1 MALPRETQAI
11 LFGLGAVG
19 LWSTVATAFKLGLAF
34 LTPIQMLWL
43 GCLFSLGFF
52 VLARFFVS
60 PTSLTKYT
68 YLRAGLLGLINPLAY
83 YLILFEAYN
92 RLPAQIAQPLN
103 YTWAI
108 TLALL
113 AVPLLKQRL
122 SRKALVGIGVS
133 YVGVVVLVTRGATTG
148 FETFDATGITLALL
162 STLLWS
168 VYWLATV
175 RMNCHPVVLMLTGF
189 AIATPIVGLL
199 CWSTDGLPPLSLQ
212 ALSVG
217 AWVGL
222 FEMGIT
228 FLLWQHALSQTRQ
241 VAKVGQLIFLSPFI
255 SLLLIDQI
263 LRESVHPSAIISLGL
278 IVLGVLLVNKPT
290 VTH

>member
-11 LFGLGAVG
+11 LFGLCAVA

-52 VLARFFVS
+52 ILARFFVS
-60 PTSLTKYT
+60 PTSLTKSAC
-68 YLRAGLLGLINPLAY
+68 LRAGLLGLLNPLAY

-108 TLALL
+108 TLAIL

-122 SRKALVGIGVS
+122 SLKALVGIGVS

-148 FETFDATGITLALL
+148 LDTFDVAGITLALL

-168 VYWLATV
+168 LYWLATI
-175 RMNCHPVVLMLTGF
+175 RMNCHPIILMLIGF
-189 AIATPIVGLL
+189 AVATPIIGVL
-199 CWSTDGLPPLSLQ
+199 CWSTDGFPPLTLR

-222 FEMGIT
+222 FEMGVT
-228 FLLWQHALSQTRQ
+228 FLLWQRALSQTQQ
-241 VAKVGQLIFLSPFI
+241 VAKIGQLIFLSPFI

-263 LRESVHPSAIISLGL
+263 LGESVHPSAIISLGL
-278 IVLGVLLVNKPT
+278 IVVGVLLVNKPT
-290 VTH
+290 VTN

>member
-1 MALPRETQAI
+1 VALPRETQAI
-11 LFGLGAVG
+11 LFGLGAVA
-19 LWSTVATAFKLGLAF
+19 LWSTVATAFKLGLTF

-52 VLARFFVS
+52 ILARFFVS
-60 PTSLTKYT
+60 PTSLTKSAC
-68 YLRAGLLGLINPLAY
+68 LRAGLLGLLNPLAY

-108 TLALL
+108 TLAIL

-122 SRKALVGIGVS
+122 SLKALVGIGVS

-148 FETFDATGITLALL
+148 LDTFDVAGITLALL

-168 VYWLATV
+168 LYWLATI
-175 RMNCHPVVLMLTGF
+175 RMNCHPVILMLIGF
-189 AIATPIVGLL
+189 AVATPIIGVL
-199 CWSTDGLPPLSLQ
+199 CWSTDGFPPLTLR

-222 FEMGIT
+222 FEMGVT
-228 FLLWQHALSQTRQ
+228 FLLWQKALSQTQQ
-241 VAKVGQLIFLSPFI
+241 VAKIGQLIFLSPFI

-263 LRESVHPSAIISLGL
+263 LGESVHPSAIISLGL
-278 IVLGVLLVNKPT
+278 IVVGVLLVNKPT
-290 VTH
+290 VTN

>member
-11 LFGLGAVG
+11 LFGLGAVA
-19 LWSTVATAFKLGLAF
+19 LWSTVATAFKLGLTF

-52 VLARFFVS
+52 ILARFFVS
-60 PTSLTKYT
+60 PTSLTKSAC
-68 YLRAGLLGLINPLAY
+68 LRAGLLGLLNPLAY

-108 TLALL
+108 TLAIL

-122 SRKALVGIGVS
+122 SLKALVGIGVS

-148 FETFDATGITLALL
+148 LDTFDAAGITLALL

-168 VYWLATV
+168 LYWLATI
-175 RMNCHPVVLMLTGF
+175 RMNCHPVILMLIGF
-189 AIATPIVGLL
+189 AVATPIIGVL
-199 CWSTDGLPPLSLQ
+199 CWSTDGFPPLTLR

-222 FEMGIT
+222 FEMGVT
-228 FLLWQHALSQTRQ
+228 FLLWQKALSETRQ

-263 LRESVHPSAIISLGL
+263 LGESVHPSAIISLGL
-278 IVLGVLLVNKPT
+278 IILGVLLVNRRT
-290 VTH
+290 VSN

>member
-1 MALPRETQAI
+1 
-11 LFGLGAVG
+11 
-19 LWSTVATAFKLGLAF
+19 
-34 LTPIQMLWL
+34 MLWL

-52 VLARFFVS
+52 ILARFFVS
-60 PTSLTKYT
+60 PTSLTKSAR
-68 YLRAGLLGLINPLAY
+68 LRAGLLGLLNPLAY

-108 TLALL
+108 TLAIL

-122 SRKALVGIGVS
+122 SLKALVGIGVS

-148 FETFDATGITLALL
+148 LDTFDVAGITLALL

-168 VYWLATV
+168 LSWLATI
-175 RMNCHPVVLMLTGF
+175 RMNCHPVILMLIGF
-189 AIATPIVGLL
+189 AVATPIIGVL
-199 CWSTDGLPPLSLQ
+199 CWSTDGFPPLTLR

-222 FEMGIT
+222 FEMGVT
-228 FLLWQHALSQTRQ
+228 FLLWQKALSQTQQ
-241 VAKVGQLIFLSPFI
+241 VAKIGQLIFLSPFI

-263 LRESVHPSAIISLGL
+263 LGESVHPSAIVSLGL
-278 IVLGVLLVNKPT
+278 IVVGVLLVNKPT
-290 VTH
+290 VTN

>member
-11 LFGLGAVG
+11 LFGLGAVA
-19 LWSTVATAFKLGLAF
+19 LWSTVATAFKLGLTF

-52 VLARFFVS
+52 ILARFFVS
-60 PTSLTKYT
+60 PTSLTKSAC
-68 YLRAGLLGLINPLAY
+68 LRAGLLGLLNPLAY

-108 TLALL
+108 TLAIL

-122 SRKALVGIGVS
+122 SLKALVGIGVS

-148 FETFDATGITLALL
+148 LDTFDVAGITLALL

-168 VYWLATV
+168 LYWLATI
-175 RMNCHPVVLMLTGF
+175 RMNCHPVILMLIGF
-189 AIATPIVGLL
+189 AVATPIIGVL
-199 CWSTDGLPPLSLQ
+199 CWSTDGFPPLTLR

-222 FEMGIT
+222 FEMGVT
-228 FLLWQHALSQTRQ
+228 FLLWQKALSQTQQ
-241 VAKVGQLIFLSPFI
+241 VAKIGQLIFLSPFI

-263 LRESVHPSAIISLGL
+263 LGESVHPSAIISLGL
-278 IVLGVLLVNKPT
+278 IILGVLLVNRRT
-290 VTH
+290 VSN

>member
-1 MALPRETQAI
+1 MALPRETKAI
-11 LFGLGAVG
+11 LFGLGAVA

-52 VLARFFVS
+52 ILARFFVS
-60 PTSLTKYT
+60 PTSLTKSAC
-68 YLRAGLLGLINPLAY
+68 LRAGLLGLLNPLAY

-108 TLALL
+108 TLAIL

-122 SRKALVGIGVS
+122 SLKALVGIGVS

-148 FETFDATGITLALL
+148 LDTFDVAGITLALL

-168 VYWLATV
+168 LYWLATI
-175 RMNCHPVVLMLTGF
+175 RMNCHPVIIMLIGI
-189 AIATPIVGLL
+189 AVATPIIGVL
-199 CWSTDGLPPLSLQ
+199 CWSTDGFPQLTLR

-222 FEMGIT
+222 FEMGVT
-228 FLLWQHALSQTRQ
+228 FLLWQKALSQTQQ
-241 VAKVGQLIFLSPFI
+241 VAKIGQLIFLSPFI

-263 LRESVHPSAIISLGL
+263 LGESVHPSAIISLGL
-278 IVLGVLLVNKPT
+278 IVVGVLLVNKPT
-290 VTH
+290 VTN

>member
-11 LFGLGAVG
+11 LFGLGAVA
-19 LWSTVATAFKLGLAF
+19 LWSTVATAFKLGLTF

-52 VLARFFVS
+52 ILARFFVS
-60 PTSLTKYT
+60 PTSLTKSAC
-68 YLRAGLLGLINPLAY
+68 LRAGLLGLLNPLAY

-108 TLALL
+108 TLAIL

-122 SRKALVGIGVS
+122 SLKALVGIGVS

-148 FETFDATGITLALL
+148 LDTFDVAGITLALL

-168 VYWLATV
+168 LYWLATI
-175 RMNCHPVVLMLTGF
+175 RMNCHPVILMLIGF
-189 AIATPIVGLL
+189 AVATPIIGVL
-199 CWSTDGLPPLSLQ
+199 CWSTDGFPPLTLR

-222 FEMGIT
+222 FEMGVT
-228 FLLWQHALSQTRQ
+228 FLLWQKALSQTQQ
-241 VAKVGQLIFLSPFI
+241 VAKIGQLIFLSPFI

-263 LRESVHPSAIISLGL
+263 LGESVHPSAIVSLGL
-278 IVLGVLLVNKPT
+278 IVVGVLLVNKPT
-290 VTH
+290 VTN

>member
-11 LFGLGAVG
+11 LFGLGAVA
-19 LWSTVATAFKLGLAF
+19 LWSTVATAFKLGLTF
-34 LTPIQMLWL
+34 LTPIQMLWF

-52 VLARFFVS
+52 ILARFFVS
-60 PTSLTKYT
+60 PTSLTKSAC
-68 YLRAGLLGLINPLAY
+68 LRAGLLGLLNPLAY

-108 TLALL
+108 TLAIL

-122 SRKALVGIGVS
+122 SLKAWVGIGVS

-148 FETFDATGITLALL
+148 LDTFDVAGITLALL

-168 VYWLATV
+168 LYWRATI
-175 RMNCHPVVLMLTGF
+175 RMNCHPVILMLIGF
-189 AIATPIVGLL
+189 AVATPIIGVL
-199 CWSTDGLPPLSLQ
+199 CWSTDGFPPLTLR

-222 FEMGIT
+222 FEMGVT
-228 FLLWQHALSQTRQ
+228 FLLWQKALSETRQ
-241 VAKVGQLIFLSPFI
+241 VAKVGLLIFLSPFI

-263 LRESVHPSAIISLGL
+263 LGESVHPSAIISLGL
-278 IVLGVLLVNKPT
+278 IILGVLLVNRRT
-290 VTH
+290 VSN

>member
-1 MALPRETQAI
+1 VALPRETQAI
-11 LFGLGAVG
+11 LFGLGAVA
-19 LWSTVATAFKLGLAF
+19 LWSTVATAFKLGLTF

-52 VLARFFVS
+52 ILARFFVS
-60 PTSLTKYT
+60 PTSLTKSAC
-68 YLRAGLLGLINPLAY
+68 LRAGLLGLLNPLAY

-108 TLALL
+108 TLAIL

-122 SRKALVGIGVS
+122 SLKALVGIGVS

-148 FETFDATGITLALL
+148 FDTFDAAGITLALL

-168 VYWLATV
+168 LYWLATI
-175 RMNCHPVVLMLTGF
+175 RMNCHPVILMLIGF
-189 AIATPIVGLL
+189 AVATPIIGVL
-199 CWSTDGLPPLSLQ
+199 CWSTDGFPPLTLR

-222 FEMGIT
+222 FEMGVT
-228 FLLWQHALSQTRQ
+228 FLLWQKALSQTQQ
-241 VAKVGQLIFLSPFI
+241 VAKIGQLIFLSPFI

-263 LRESVHPSAIISLGL
+263 LGESVHPSAIISLGL
-278 IVLGVLLVNKPT
+278 IVVGVLLVNKPT
-290 VTH
+290 VTN